1 MSPHWLSEA
10 FIRQHAS
17 ANSLSRGKDYYRSGA
32 VLSLHQRGEQLQA
45 EVEGSAYDPYQV
57 RVVFDESDLTSVECD
72 CPYDWGGFCKHIVA
86 VLLAYIHAP
95 DDVMI
100 RPTIPVLVKDLKAE
114 QLQEIIIA
122 LVEQD
127 SLLADAVEILISTQ
141 AAAQVDN
148 SDTGTKLRQR
158 RNPLDPSIF
167 QRQVNAIIHSLD
179 RLRPSEAYWHVGEV
193 VSQLEEILNQ
203 AAIFVQAGDGRN
215 ALIILDVLTDG
226 YIEDWEILDDS
237 NGEASGFFDNLGALW
252 TEAILTADLS
262 APERKSWAR
271 KLAAWQE

>member
-1 MSPHWLSEA
+1 MSPQWLSEA

-17 ANSLSRGKDYYRSGA
+17 ANSFSRGKDYYRCGA

-86 VLLAYIHAP
+86 VLLVYIHAP
-95 DDVMI
+95 DDVMK
-100 RPTIPVLVKDLKAE
+100 RPRIPVLVKDLKAE

-127 SLLADAVEILISTQ
+127 PPLADAVEILISSQ

-148 SDTGTKLRQR
+148 SDTGTTIRQR

-179 RLRPSEAYWHVGEV
+179 RL
-193 VSQLEEILNQ
+193 
-203 AAIFVQAGDGRN
+203 
-215 ALIILDVLTDG
+215 
-226 YIEDWEILDDS
+226 
-237 NGEASGFFDNLGALW
+237 LG
-252 TEAILTADLS
+252 S
-262 APERKSWAR
+262 SYPERI
-271 KLAAWQE
+271 KL

>member
-1 MSPHWLSEA
+1 MTSFSLIVTPA
-10 FIRQHAS
+10 FPA
-17 ANSLSRGKDYYRSGA
+17 
-32 VLSLHQRGEQLQA
+32 
-45 EVEGSAYDPYQV
+45 
-57 RVVFDESDLTSVECD
+57 LT
-72 CPYDWGGFCKHIVA
+72 H
-86 VLLAYIHAP
+86 
-95 DDVMI
+95 
-100 RPTIPVLVKDLKAE
+100 
-114 QLQEIIIA
+114 
-122 LVEQD
+122 
-127 SLLADAVEILISTQ
+127 AVEILISTQ

-148 SDTGTKLRQR
+148 SDTGTTIRQR

-237 NGEASGFFDNLGALW
+237 NGEASGFFANLGALW

-271 KLAAWQE
+271 KLAAWQEYLDDYGVDEAFDAAQAAAIQGWDYPPLVRALQGESINQDTWENEVPWYADDLTIEAFGKAFKK